1 MNEQRAKRLDAKYGT
16 VSVSSGKKQLDI
28 GRRAGRDRALGATE
42 VRKNCKKVESDCDIF
57 F

>member
-28 GRRAGRDRALGATE
+28 GRLGLPEDLKT
-42 VRKNCKKVESDCDIF
+42 
-57 F
+57 